1 MACNH
6 TTFAVTR
13 FVRYDGGGTL
23 KAFCDVILGDHC
35 LIRGVRVIDGKEG
48 LFVSL
53 PRQLGRSGK
62 WYDSVVLMSKEA
74 KEALTEAVLRAYGE
88 RRTTNSVC
96 REHSPVEI
104 LHTDSTEI
112 DA

>member
-35 LIRGVRVIDGKEG
+35 LIRGVRIIDGKEG

-74 KEALTEAVLRAYGE
+74 KEALTEAVLRAYQG
-88 RRTTNSVC
+88 RRHTNSVSG
-96 REHSPVEI
+96 EDPPVEI
-104 LHTDSTEI
+104 LHGNPTATD
-112 DA
+112 A